1 MEEQRRE
8 KGRKLR
14 KGKMH
19 NLDRIHKKLRV
30 GFNYRKDID
39 VFIIP

>member
-19 NLDRIHKKLRV
+19 NLDRIHKKIESR
-30 GFNYRKDID
+30 F
-39 VFIIP
+39 